1 MITRG
6 FTGRQPTPDIAKRL
20 PSGQSLTADFP
31 VHCPTVANKTCKGAI
46 GSAHLLLSTRAP
58 HLSGTSGFARSPPS
72 RRAFGPPQDEDS
84 FLPNGWRAEKRNPM
98 DRDLDE
104 TARAPLG
111 APHAL
116 KQ

>member
-1 MITRG
+1 MLR
-6 FTGRQPTPDIAKRL
+6 
-20 PSGQSLTADFP
+20 SLWLSLQLATNYFLVQAL
-31 VHCPTVANKTCKGAI
+31 HCPTVANKPCKGAI

-111 APHAL
+111 APHAHAYVR
-116 KQ
+116 